1 MMPTTTGSPHAGSQ
15 RVLFMG
21 TPEIAIPTL
30 RALVAMPDIAV
41 VAVVTR
47 RDQPVGRGQT
57 LTPPPVKRA
66 VQDLGLPV
74 LQPGSLKRAEAQ
86 ALLASYAPDVI
97 VVFAFGQILPPAVLA
112 LPPHGCLN
120 IHTSLLPRYRGAA
133 PITTA
138 LLMGDAVTG
147 TTIML
152 MAEGLDTGPIL
163 AQAEL
168 TINPAETTATLTD
181 RLAAQGADLL
191 TATLPR
197 WLAGEITPQ
206 SQDESAA
213 TMTRLIRKDDGII
226 DWTRSAAEIDRQVRA
241 YTPWPGTS
249 TTWRGQPLKILAA
262 QVAGDPPLPIPET
275 PGSVVTWGQGK
286 AMRMGVVCG
295 AGTVLTLETIQ
306 LPGKRALPALEVVR
320 GYPALGSARLPS

>member
-1 MMPTTTGSPHAGSQ
+1 MLPKTDDLTHAGSQ

-30 RALVAMPDIAV
+30 RALVAMPDVVV

-47 RDQPVGRGQT
+47 RDQRVGRGQT
-57 LTPPPVKRA
+57 LTPPPVKQA
-66 VQDLGLPV
+66 AQDLGLPI
-74 LQPGSLKRAEAQ
+74 LQPGSLKRPEAQ
-86 ALLASYAPDVI
+86 TLLASYAPDAI

-120 IHTSLLPRYRGAA
+120 IHTSLLPRYRGAS
-133 PITTA
+133 PITAA
-138 LLMGDAVTG
+138 LLSGDPVTG

-163 AQAEL
+163 AQAVL

-181 RLAAQGADLL
+181 RLAEQGASLL

-206 SQDESAA
+206 PQDDSNA
-213 TMTRLIRKDDGII
+213 TMTRLIRKEDGII
-226 DWTRSAAEIDRQVRA
+226 DWTLSAPEIDRQVRA
-241 YTPWPGTS
+241 YTPWPGAS
-249 TTWRGQPLKILAA
+249 TLWRGQPLKILAA
-262 QVAGDPPLPIPET
+262 HVAEDDETAVPAT
-275 PGSVVTWGQGK
+275 PGTVVTTRQGK
-286 AMRMGVVCG
+286 TAQLGVVCG
-295 AGTVLTLETIQ
+295 ADTVLILEMIQ
-306 LPGKRALPALEVVR
+306 LPGKRALPAIEVLR
-320 GYPALGSARLPS
+320 GYPALGNARLPS

>member
-1 MMPTTTGSPHAGSQ
+1 
-15 RVLFMG
+15 MG
-21 TPEIAIPTL
+21 TPEIAIPAL

-47 RDQPVGRGQT
+47 RDQRVGRGQT

-66 VQDLGLPV
+66 AQELGLPV
-74 LQPGSLKRAEAQ
+74 LQPGSLKRTEAQ
-86 ALLASYAPDVI
+86 TLLASYAPDVI
-97 VVFAFGQILPPAVLA
+97 VVFAFGQILPAAVLA

-133 PITTA
+133 PITAA
-138 LLMGDAVTG
+138 LLAGDRVTG

-181 RLAAQGADLL
+181 RLAEQGARLL

-206 SQDESAA
+206 PQDDSAA
-213 TMTRLIRKDDGII
+213 TMTRLIRKEDGII
-226 DWTRSAAEIDRQVRA
+226 DWTQSATEIDRQVRA
-241 YTPWPGTS
+241 YTPWPGAS
-249 TTWRGQPLKILAA
+249 TLWRGQPLKILAA
-262 QVAGDPPLPIPET
+262 HVAEDHATAVPST
-275 PGSVVTWGQGK
+275 PGTVVTTGPGK
-286 AMRMGVVCG
+286 TAQLGVVCG
-295 AGTVLTLETIQ
+295 AGTVLILEMIQ
-306 LPGKRALPALEVVR
+306 LPGKRALPAIEVVR